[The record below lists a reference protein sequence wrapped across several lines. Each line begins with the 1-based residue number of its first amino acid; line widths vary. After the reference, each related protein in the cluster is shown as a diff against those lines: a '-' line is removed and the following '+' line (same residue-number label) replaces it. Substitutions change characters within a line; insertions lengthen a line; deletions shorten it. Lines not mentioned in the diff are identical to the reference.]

1 MLITD
6 IDKPVERSGRPEEGG
21 IGLVP
26 AITLMVAGATLVEL
40 LRSDRNPD
48 VTIVQNIEVPA

>member
-6 IDKPVERSGRPEEGG
+6 VDKPVERSGRPTENG

-40 LRSDRNPD
+40 LRSDRNTD